1 MRMKWTQ
8 VLVPFKLQWSVC
20 TPKVRK
26 HPGLKQ
32 RTLSFCLW
40 INRQKMYESIVD
52 NKQSLVLSVP
62 RGMLRTG
69 RLFWGRAGSSNHTSG
84 SVYMACS
91 LWCVLMV
98 SRHHVHRSM
107 PADFLQEK
115 WTNRLRHLTLIYDPS
130 TQGLRPLK
138 FIIGG
143 GRSSH
148 WSLLLSLN
156 LLTLKAKDSY
166 ICNWIIHQNDWG
178 IKVFFLK
185 NLRNT
190 ATVEFC
196 MDKHHSNYDPWMYP
210 SHFQMFLLSVSHL
223 KVHMDATHELT
234 QLNLQPPEEC
244 W

>member
-1 MRMKWTQ
+1 MFACVWSEQ

-107 PADFLQEK
+107 PADFLQK
-115 WTNRLRHLTLIYDPS
+115 KRTNQLRHLTLIYDPS

-185 NLRNT
+185 NL
-190 ATVEFC
+190 
-196 MDKHHSNYDPWMYP
+196 P
-210 SHFQMFLLSVSHL
+210 LLSFAWTNTTLIMIHECILHISKCSCYL
-223 KVHMDATHELT
+223 SRTWRSIWMPHM
-234 QLNLQPPEEC
+234 N
-244 W
+244 